1 MKACASIGQL
11 GAGLW
16 SSNPGLGDNI
26 CFSNH
31 HWWSFVT
38 SAVSER
44 GNHTIKVLEAP
55 KAGSSESRNSLK
67 GEVDDW
73 EQWLSKSWSFI
84 LACWSLLKAFPCLL
98 VTLSMIGF
106 SFSDWESPTRAI
118 PVQEAE
124 NLEPGKQCAAVPA
137 LPGGRADESV
147 ADRAARE
154 PPGVLACG
162 AGGVPDAETQWAG
175 GGGGPVQHPALGSQR
190 APVEGR
196 QRASLN
202 PQEREKPL
210 IN

>member
-1 MKACASIGQL
+1 M
-11 GAGLW
+11 
-16 SSNPGLGDNI
+16 
-26 CFSNH
+26 
-31 HWWSFVT
+31 
-38 SAVSER
+38 
-44 GNHTIKVLEAP
+44 
-55 KAGSSESRNSLK
+55 
-67 GEVDDW
+67 
-73 EQWLSKSWSFI
+73 
-84 LACWSLLKAFPCLL
+84 
-98 VTLSMIGF
+98 
-106 SFSDWESPTRAI
+106 
-118 PVQEAE
+118 QEAE

-196 QRASLN
+196 QRSSLN